1 MTTNRAESA
10 NLSARTMTAAR
21 AVRSFAAA
29 ASVALLGLAL
39 AGCETAGNL
48 LGSSE
53 GNSPQASL
61 TAPPPAATGAARV
74 AIAPVFGAPDGVAN
88 QMQTSLGGALQKS
101 SVTVAQ
107 GANDKAD
114 YTLRGYVV
122 AAREK
127 TGVKVSYIWDVT
139 DPAGQRVKRITGE
152 EMVAAAQGRDPW
164 SAVSPQVIETISTK
178 TAGQVATWLPSAG
191 QPGAGTPPANVPVA
205 AAPAAGAVTAAS
217 AATAAS
223 GPTTGSIGRAGAVTA
238 FVPNVSGAPGD
249 GRISLTTAIQRELSK
264 NGVPLANAAGTAYR
278 VEGVV
283 KVGDAKDGKQPIAI
297 DWHVKDPAGKAIGTV
312 SQKNDI
318 QAGSL
323 DGAWGPT
330 ADAAA
335 AAASQGIV
343 KLLPKSN

>member
-1 MTTNRAESA
+1 M
-10 NLSARTMTAAR
+10 
-21 AVRSFAAA
+21 RSR
-29 ASVALLGLAL
+29 S
-39 AGCETAGNL
+39 
-48 LGSSE
+48 
-53 GNSPQASL
+53 
-61 TAPPPAATGAARV
+61 
-74 AIAPVFGAPDGVAN
+74 
-88 QMQTSLGGALQKS
+88 
-101 SVTVAQ
+101 
-107 GANDKAD
+107 
-114 YTLRGYVV
+114 
-122 AAREK
+122 
-127 TGVKVSYIWDVT
+127 
-139 DPAGQRVKRITGE
+139 
-152 EMVAAAQGRDPW
+152 
-164 SAVSPQVIETISTK
+164 
-178 TAGQVATWLPSAG
+178 
-191 QPGAGTPPANVPVA
+191 
-205 AAPAAGAVTAAS
+205 TAAS